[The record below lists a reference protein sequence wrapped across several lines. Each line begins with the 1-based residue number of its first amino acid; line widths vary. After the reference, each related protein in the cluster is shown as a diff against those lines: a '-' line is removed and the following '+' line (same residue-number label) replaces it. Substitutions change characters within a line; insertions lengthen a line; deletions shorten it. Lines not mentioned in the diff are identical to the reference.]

1 MPELGERLAVFFA
14 QGIKGGWAK
23 YFFGNRSF
31 LLLYSYDY
39 LLLLSFYC

>member
-1 MPELGERLAVFFA
+1 MPELGERLAAFFA
-14 QGIKGGWAK
+14 QGTRIGCGK
-23 YFFGNRSF
+23 YFFGNRSL